1 MDEQEVEPPLTDD
14 KADSVHDCNQKLV
27 RTWFSSEKLE
37 PGSQLMSLEEI
48 LN

>member
-1 MDEQEVEPPLTDD
+1 MDEQEVESPLIDD
-14 KADSVHDCNQKLV
+14 RSDSVQDCNQKFV

-37 PGSQLMSLEEI
+37 PGSQLMSHEEI